1 MPSEAAGVQCIDP
14 TGGFRENELDAEG
27 YNARCCA
34 DVASSRVSRVLS
46 SLFLGSHRR
55 AYKRFSGTASSMSI
69 TRPPKILR

>member
-46 SLFLGSHRR
+46 SLFSGATGGLINDSPVLRR
-55 AYKRFSGTASSMSI
+55 R
-69 TRPPKILR
+69 